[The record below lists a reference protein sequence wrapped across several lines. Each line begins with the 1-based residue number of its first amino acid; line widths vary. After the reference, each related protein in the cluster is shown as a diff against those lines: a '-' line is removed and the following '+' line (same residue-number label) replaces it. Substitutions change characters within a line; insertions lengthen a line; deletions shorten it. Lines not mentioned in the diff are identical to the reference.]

1 MNKIVKNTL
10 ILTLITVIAGVLLGA
25 VYEVTKTPIAQS
37 QETAKKEAWQA
48 VFSDVKLDDFKAEDV
63 DQKAADKA
71 VKDMGVNATI
81 DEVCTAG
88 DAGYV
93 ITTTDKDGFGGN
105 IQITVGIKKDGT
117 INGVSILSISETAG
131 LGMKAKEADFK
142 DQFKDK
148 NVEKFTYTKT
158 GESGDD
164 MIDAISGATITTNA
178 VTNAVDSALVYF
190 QNELGGGSNE

>member
-1 MNKIVKNTL
+1 MNKILKNTL
-10 ILTLITVIAGVLLGA
+10 ILTAITLIAGLGLGL
-25 VYEVTKTPIAQS
+25 VHEITLNPIAKE
-37 QETAKKEAWQA
+37 QEKAKKEAWQA
-48 VFSDVKLDDFKAEDV
+48 VFQDAKLDEFKETDV

-131 LGMKAKEADFK
+131 LGMKATEPSFYNQYVNKQADKFVVSK
-142 DQFKDK
+142 DGGD
-148 NVEKFTYTKT
+148 
-158 GESGDD
+158 GEQ
-164 MIDAISGATITTNA
+164 IDAFSGATITSRA
-178 VTNAVDSALVYF
+178 VTGAVNAALGYY
-190 QNELGGGSNE
+190 QNAFK

>member
-105 IQITVGIKKDGT
+105 IQITVGIKKGGT

-131 LGMKAKEADFK
+131 LGMKAKDDPSWGKQFAGKKVESFSVVK
-142 DQFKDK
+142 D
-148 NVEKFTYTKT
+148 
-158 GESGDD
+158 GSGSGDD
-164 MIDAISGATITTNA
+164 ATIDAISGATITSKA
-178 VTNAVDSALVYF
+178 VTGAMNSCLAYF
-190 QNELGGGSNE
+190 QSLEGGN

>member
-131 LGMKAKEADFK
+131 LGMKATEPSFYNQYVNKQADKIRGFQRRWRRRTDRCLKWCNHYFK
-142 DQFKDK
+142 
-148 NVEKFTYTKT
+148 
-158 GESGDD
+158 S
-164 MIDAISGATITTNA
+164 
-178 VTNAVDSALVYF
+178 
-190 QNELGGGSNE
+190 SNRSCQCSTRILSECI

>member
-71 VKDMGVNATI
+71 VKDMGVNATMSVQQVMQ
-81 DEVCTAG
+81 DMSS
-88 DAGYV
+88 
-93 ITTTDKDGFGGN
+93 
-105 IQITVGIKKDGT
+105 Q
-117 INGVSILSISETAG
+117 
-131 LGMKAKEADFK
+131 
-142 DQFKDK
+142 QQ
-148 NVEKFTYTKT
+148 TKT
-158 GESGDD
+158 DSA
-164 MIDAISGATITTNA
+164 AISRLQLVLRKTVRST
-178 VTNAVDSALVYF
+178 VYLFFLSARQQVLV
-190 QNELGGGSNE
+190 